1 MLVELERDNVK
12 WMRGELHVDM
22 KNPYSPAVR
31 HLRGELTICP
41 NTNNQIPYP
50 HDYNEAIAAV
60 ADCATKMLDNFSRE
74 LGWRSWSN
82 EYEN

>member
-1 MLVELERDNVK
+1 MDAETT
-12 WMRGELHVDM
+12 VDLP
-22 KNPYSPAVR
+22 KHEQSSP
-31 HLRGELTICP
+31 I
-41 NTNNQIPYP
+41 YP

-82 EYEN
+82 EYED